1 MAERS
6 DASPTGD
13 PLIAQSEREADAR
26 RAARAANLFDL
37 RRLIGG
43 LFVIYGVILVVMGLG
58 ASDAAIEKSADVNV
72 NLWAGLG
79 MLLFG
84 LGMLAWAFLRP
95 LSEQL
100 DEAAGDSGSSEAASR
115 AAGADRGGSGGGRG
129 AGG

>member
-13 PLIAQSEREADAR
+13 PLIAQAETEADR
-26 RAARAANLFDL
+26 KRAARAANLFDI

-43 LFVIYGVILVVMGLG
+43 LFRIYGLILIVLGLG
-58 ASDAAIEKSADVNV
+58 ASDASIEKSADVNL

-79 MLLFG
+79 MLALGLFFV
-84 LGMLAWAFLRP
+84 AWALLRP

-100 DEAAGDSGSSEAASR
+100 DEAGSEQARGRPGDDPDRTGGQGDAGR
-115 AAGADRGGSGGGRG
+115 
-129 AGG
+129 